1 MTCAIAA
8 CYRDRMWGLF
18 VDYMND
24 GAAFVDWL
32 DGEGPFSF
40 RGLVSV
46 SMTFVVLLGLYLAWE
61 LAFH

>member
-1 MTCAIAA
+1 
-8 CYRDRMWGLF
+8 MWGLF

>member
-1 MTCAIAA
+1 MTWAISA
-8 CYRDRMWGLF
+8 CYGDRMWDLF

-24 GAAFVDWL
+24 GAEFVNWL

-46 SMTFVVLLGLYLAWE
+46 SMTFVVLLGLRLAWDVV
-61 LAFH
+61 FH